1 MLLCKKTANFW
12 AETAWFLG
20 IVCCGVLA
28 GGVPERLWTG
38 RASFTTLQLNPDGVF
53 QP

>member
-1 MLLCKKTANFW
+1 MLLCKKIANFW

-20 IVCCGVLA
+20 IVCRGVLA
-28 GGVPERLWTG
+28 DGVPGRLRTG
-38 RASFTTLQLNPDGVF
+38 RASFTTPELNPAGVF